1 MAYASTTETFGSRLF
16 RSAGLLVLAL
26 GCASPAP
33 ASQVPNEPPKP
44 SLSVTETSDASV
56 VFVRVPGAEGT
67 GTPVVKFLEKTIPL
81 YSVEGGWEGVVPIPY
96 LQPSGEAR
104 IEVSAP
110 GGAPVS
116 LPVLIKQNTYKSEKL
131 TVDPGKVKPKKKD
144 LERIKK
150 EGGMIKRVYRTLTP
164 KKYWTG
170 NFVLPVQS
178 EFTSPYGTKRTYNG
192 MMTGSHQGVDL
203 RAPTGTPIYSPA
215 PGRVA
220 FVYNMFLTGH
230 TIVLDHGY
238 GLFTVYAH
246 LSRTDVKEGQEIPT
260 QHLLGLAGATG
271 RVSGPHLHWG
281 ATIHDVKVNPQSLL
295 QGMR

>member
-1 MAYASTTETFGSRLF
+1 VEGAA
-16 RSAGLLVLAL
+16 
-26 GCASPAP
+26 AP
-33 ASQVPNEPPKP
+33 S
-44 SLSVTETSDASV
+44 
-56 VFVRVPGAEGT
+56 
-67 GTPVVKFLEKTIPL
+67 VKFLDKSIPL
-81 YSVEGGWEGVVPIPY
+81 YAIDRGWEGIVPIPY

-110 GGAPVS
+110 GAAPIS
-116 LPVLIKQNTYKSEKL
+116 LPVLVKQNVYKSEKL
-131 TVDPGKVKPKKKD
+131 TVQPGKVKPKKKD

-150 EGGMIKRVYRTLTP
+150 EGGLIKRVYRTLTP

-178 EFTSPYGTKRTYNG
+178 EFTSPYGTKRIYNG

-203 RAPTGTPIYSPA
+203 RAPTGTPIYAPA

-230 TIVLDHGY
+230 TVVLDHGY

-246 LSRTDVKEGQEIPT
+246 LSRTDVREGQEIPT
-260 QHLLGLAGATG
+260 QHQLGLAGATG

-281 ATIHDVKVNPQSLL
+281 AIIHDVKVNPQALL

>member
-1 MAYASTTETFGSRLF
+1 MGMFGSRLCKN
-16 RSAGLLVLAL
+16 AGLMLLAL
-26 GCASPAP
+26 GCASPTPAP
-33 ASQVPNEPPKP
+33 ASRVPSEPPRP
-44 SLSVTETSDASV
+44 SLSVNETTDASV
-56 VFVRVPGAEGT
+56 VFVRIPSTEGSA
-67 GTPVVKFLEKTIPL
+67 TPEVKFLNKSIPL
-81 YSVEGGWEGVVPIPY
+81 YAVEGGWEGLVPIPY
-96 LQPSGEAR
+96 LQPEGEAR

-110 GGAPVS
+110 GTTPVS
-116 LPVLIKQNTYKSEKL
+116 LPVLVRQNVYKSEKL
-131 TVDPGKVKPKKKD
+131 TVAPGKVKPKKKD

-178 EFTSPYGTKRTYNG
+178 EFTSPYGTKRVYNG

-203 RAPTGTPIYSPA
+203 RAPTGTPIYAPA

-230 TIVLDHGY
+230 TVVLDHGY

-246 LSRTDVKEGQEIPT
+246 LSRTDVTEGQEIQT
-260 QHLLGLAGATG
+260 QHQLGLAGATG

-281 ATIHDVKVNPQSLL
+281 AVIHDVKVNPQSLL